1 MTERA
6 SAQAL
11 VLFLKEKPMQ
21 KKLTAFCAAF
31 LLIMLLTVSASAT
44 APRFEGVSANTPFV
58 DSIIYDELMNLQWN
72 GPPFVFI

>member
-11 VLFLKEKPMQ
+11 ALILKEKPMQ
-21 KKLTAFCAAF
+21 KKLTVFCAAF
-31 LLIMLLTVSASAT
+31 LLIMLLTVSTSAT